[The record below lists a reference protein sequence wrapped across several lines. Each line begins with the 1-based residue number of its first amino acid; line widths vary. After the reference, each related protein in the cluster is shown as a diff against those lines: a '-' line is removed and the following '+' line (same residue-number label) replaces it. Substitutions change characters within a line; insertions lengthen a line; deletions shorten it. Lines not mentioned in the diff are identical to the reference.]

1 MGVLAVASGGL
12 TWSAAVCACFRT
24 VQDGQ
29 VKGSGK
35 TDASLARWCC
45 SSGRLT
51 PFAHC
56 PGRSTGRRS
65 CSPCPGGGVINLSN
79 FRRRVWQD
87 ALEAARLERR
97 PIYEMRHSFATLAL
111 AAGAPLEW
119 ISKQMGTPRYS
130 GDAPALRAVLAR
142 R

>member
-1 MGVLAVASGGL
+1 VVLQQRALDALRSLPRPLDRTALVLAV
-12 TWSAAVCACFRT
+12 
-24 VQDGQ
+24 
-29 VKGSGK
+29 
-35 TDASLARWCC
+35 
-45 SSGRLT
+45 
-51 PFAHC
+51 
-56 PGRSTGRRS
+56 
-65 CSPCPGGGVINLSN
+65 PGGEVINLSN

-142 R
+142 RRRAGAGDA